1 MKRSFKI
8 YLMTFLSVVGLS
20 SCTDLEIEET
30 DSIITEGF
38 QGLTDPSSTV
48 DELYNRLNGA
58 YGDQANYF
66 ALTEVTTDAFLVPT
80 RGTDWGDN
88 GRWRNLHTHEWN
100 AEATDIINPFN
111 QFSSYQLL
119 ASQVLDSRSNPSTQ
133 NIGEA
138 SFVRAFSM
146 WVILDMFGQVPF
158 RDTALPSSAV
168 PEVLTAQAAV
178 DFILADLD
186 TAIANLSSLPAGQG
200 AEATFRASKE
210 AAKYLK
216 AKVLLNKFIYL
227 GSGSADA
234 ADMAQVISL
243 VDEIAA
249 QGYGLE
255 SINYF
260 QIFREA
266 ADSETIW
273 SLKSAV
279 GNRIFNGLHYNSTTL
294 GGGGWNGFSTLAEYY
309 DLFEGDP
316 NNNRV
321 DNTLT
326 QGDVDYY
333 LDGQED
339 RRGGVPLEGAPFA
352 GDPETTDSDGYEIGS
367 NVGFGFLI
375 GQQYDLDGT
384 PLQDRAGAPLTFKR
398 DFVDGAGASSLINN
412 DETTGIRLMKYGPRY
427 GEFRGHEVVFR
438 YADAHLMK
446 AEAMWRSGGDPTA
459 MVNDLRVLRGADPL
473 GSVGAQELIDERGRE
488 LYAETWRRNDLIRF
502 GQYLRAW
509 DFKPAGEVGNEARL
523 LFPIP
528 DQQLLANPNLVQ
540 NPGY

>member
-1 MKRSFKI
+1 
-8 YLMTFLSVVGLS
+8 
-20 SCTDLEIEET
+20 
-30 DSIITEGF
+30 
-38 QGLTDPSSTV
+38 
-48 DELYNRLNGA
+48 
-58 YGDQANYF
+58 
-66 ALTEVTTDAFLVPT
+66 
-80 RGTDWGDN
+80 
-88 GRWRNLHTHEWN
+88 
-100 AEATDIINPFN
+100 
-111 QFSSYQLL
+111 
-119 ASQVLDSRSNPSTQ
+119 
-133 NIGEA
+133 
-138 SFVRAFSM
+138 
-146 WVILDMFGQVPF
+146 
-158 RDTALPSSAV
+158 SSAV
-168 PEVLTAQAAV
+168 PEVLTGQAAV

-186 TAIANLSSLPAGQG
+186 TAIANLSSLAAGQG

-216 AKVLLNKFIYL
+216 AKVLLNKFVYL
-227 GSGSADA
+227 GQGSADA
-234 ADMAQVISL
+234 ADMSQVISL

-273 SLKSAV
+273 SLKSGV

-309 DLFEGDP
+309 DLFEGDA

-321 DNTLT
+321 DNTVT

-339 RRGGVPLEGAPFA
+339 RRGGVPLEGAPYT

-375 GQQYDLDGT
+375 NQQYDLDGT

-398 DFVDGAGASSLINN
+398 DFVDGAGAPSLINN

-502 GQYLRAW
+502 DQYLRAW
-509 DFKPAGEVGNEARL
+509 DFKPSGEVGNEARL

>member
-243 VDEIAA
+243 VDEIAD